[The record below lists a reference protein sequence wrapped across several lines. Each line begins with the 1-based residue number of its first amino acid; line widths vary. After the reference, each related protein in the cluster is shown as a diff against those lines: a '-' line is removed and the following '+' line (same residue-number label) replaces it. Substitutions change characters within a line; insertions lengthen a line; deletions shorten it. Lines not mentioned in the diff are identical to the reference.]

1 MIDAIAAGHLCVD
14 IIPTIMDAAS
24 GTSDNFLAPG
34 SLTEVGAALLSTGGS
49 VSNAGLAL
57 RKLGLEVRL
66 LAKIGDDFVGN
77 LTRDILGSHD
87 PRLAS
92 ELTIGRGEP
101 SSYTVVI
108 SIPGIDRSF
117 LHCPGTNNTFG
128 PEDVPPA
135 LLRQA
140 RLFHFGYPPLMRR
153 MFADGGAALST
164 IMRRAK
170 DEGVTTSLDMA
181 MPDPN
186 QPSGRADW
194 EGILAR
200 TCPFVDIFMPSV
212 EELMYMLDREHLE
225 TLRHLVGQ
233 THLIDALV
241 PEDVAALSEKVL
253 ALGARVVAIKMGHR
267 GLYLRTQPLR
277 TRASAAIEGRGGP
290 DDPEAW
296 ADRELWIPC
305 FQVNVVNTVGSGD
318 ATIAGF
324 LAAVLRGQS
333 PEEAATSAVAVG
345 ACNVEAPDTISGI
358 QSWETTQERIRRG
371 WPKLEAKVQAPGW
384 RWNAGYGLWHGPN
397 DRAAL

>member
-1 MIDAIAAGHLCVD
+1 MFDVIAAGHLCVD
-14 IIPTIMDAAS
+14 IIPTITDTASAAP
-24 GTSDNFLAPG
+24 DNFLAPG
-34 SLTEVGAALLSTGGS
+34 SLTEVGAALLSTGGA
-49 VSNAGLAL
+49 VSNTGLGL

-77 LTRDILGSHD
+77 LTRDILSSHD
-87 PRLAS
+87 PHLAS
-92 ELTIGRGEP
+92 ELAIGRGEP

-140 RLFHFGYPPLMRR
+140 QLFHFGYPPLMRR
-153 MFADGGAALST
+153 MYADGGVALST

-194 EGILAR
+194 KGILAR

-225 TLRHLVGQ
+225 AKRRAAGQ
-233 THLIDALV
+233 AHFIDALV
-241 PEDVAALSEKVL
+241 PEDVSRLGEEAL
-253 ALGARVVAIKMGHR
+253 ALGCKVVAIKLGHR
-267 GLYLRTQPLR
+267 GLYVRTQPGS
-277 TRASAAIEGRGGP
+277 TIGGRGSP
-290 DDPEAW
+290 ADPTGW
-296 ADRELWIPC
+296 TGRELWIPC
-305 FQVNVVNTVGSGD
+305 FRVRVVNTVGSGD

-324 LAAVLRGQS
+324 LAAILKGQG
-333 PEEAATSAVAVG
+333 PEQAATTAVAVG
-345 ACNVEAPDTISGI
+345 ACNVEAADTIGGI
-358 QSWETTQERIRRG
+358 RSWDATQERIVRG
-371 WPKLEAKVQAPGW
+371 WPKLDAGALTPDW
-384 RWNAGYGLWHGPN
+384 RWDGDHALWHGPH
-397 DRAAL
+397 DRAA